1 MRTAGP
7 GHRQLIRD
15 AIAVSGVGARLSDN
29 HAAEYGMSQASP
41 ATILLVDDDPAVRD
55 VTAAMLEDLG
65 YVVIKADSGAAA
77 LDLLSRGILV
87 DLMLADFAMPGM
99 TGGELV
105 AAATERRPNLPVLL
119 VTGYADDRVLAAATE
134 DRLVLKPFRTEGLAR
149 KVRVALSGPGSGQV
163 VSLRR

>member
-1 MRTAGP
+1 
-7 GHRQLIRD
+7 
-15 AIAVSGVGARLSDN
+15 
-29 HAAEYGMSQASP
+29 MSQASP

-65 YVVIKADSGAAA
+65 YAVIEADSGAAA
-77 LDLLSRGILV
+77 LDLLTKGVRV

-99 TGGELV
+99 TGGDLV
-105 AAATERRPNLPVLL
+105 VAVAERRPNLPVLL
-119 VTGYADDRVLAAATE
+119 VTGYADDRALAAVTE
-134 DRLVLKPFRTEGLAR
+134 DRLVLKPFRTEDLAR

>member
-1 MRTAGP
+1 M
-7 GHRQLIRD
+7 IRD

-29 HAAEYGMSQASP
+29 HAAEDGMSQASP

-105 AAATERRPNLPVLL
+105 AAATERRP
-119 VTGYADDRVLAAATE
+119 A
-134 DRLVLKPFRTEGLAR
+134 
-149 KVRVALSGPGSGQV
+149 
-163 VSLRR
+163 